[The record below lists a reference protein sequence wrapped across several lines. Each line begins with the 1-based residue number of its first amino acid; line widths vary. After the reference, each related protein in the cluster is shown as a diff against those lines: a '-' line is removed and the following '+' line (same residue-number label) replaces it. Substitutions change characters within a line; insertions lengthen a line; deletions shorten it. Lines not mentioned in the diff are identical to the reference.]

1 MFKYLNRNPYGAN
14 IDDCVIRAISL
25 ALDIDYMQ
33 VFDDLCKIADE
44 LDSEVDRSD
53 VFIKYLKSKN
63 WEYYEPKL
71 DMTVKKLT
79 DLSNDP
85 ALIVVNGHMTFVKDG
100 NTYDTWNPNRYKVKY
115 LFLNDNE
122 E

>member
-1 MFKYLNRNPYGAN
+1 MFKYLNRNPYRAN

-44 LDSEVDRSD
+44 IDSDVDRSD

-63 WEYYEPKL
+63 WGYYEPKF
-71 DMTVKKLT
+71 DMTVKKMT
-79 DLSNDP
+79 DLSDDP
-85 ALIVVNGHMTFVKDG
+85 AILVVNGHMTFIKDG
-100 NTYDTWNPNRYKVKY
+100 NTYDTWNCNRYKVKY

-122 E
+122 V

>member
-25 ALDIDYMQ
+25 ALDLDYMQ
-33 VFDDLCKIADE
+33 VFDDLCQIADE
-44 LDSEVDRSD
+44 LGSEVDRSD

-63 WEYYEPKL
+63 WECYEPRF

-79 DLSNDP
+79 DLSDDP

-115 LFLNDNE
+115 LFLNDNDE
-122 E
+122 

>member
-33 VFDDLCKIADE
+33 VFDDLCKLADE
-44 LDSEVDRSD
+44 MDSDIDRSD

-63 WEYYEPKL
+63 W
-71 DMTVKKLT
+71 
-79 DLSNDP
+79 
-85 ALIVVNGHMTFVKDG
+85 
-100 NTYDTWNPNRYKVKY
+100 
-115 LFLNDNE
+115 
-122 E
+122 